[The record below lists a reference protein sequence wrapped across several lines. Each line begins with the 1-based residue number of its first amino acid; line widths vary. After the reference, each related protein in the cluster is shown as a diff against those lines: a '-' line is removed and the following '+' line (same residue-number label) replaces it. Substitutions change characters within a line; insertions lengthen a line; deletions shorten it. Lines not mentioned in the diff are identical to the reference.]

1 MKNNTSE
8 SKVLLERALKS
19 LPLDGSLQQARHH
32 LKCALEEMQ
41 HVESKRY
48 KREVIRK
55 TVEEEYK
62 EKMGKYFISP
72 QNAPSLLNTIDQMIE
87 QEQKKI
93 GKMQEKAAPPP
104 KVDTDT
110 IFD

>member
-1 MKNNTSE
+1 M
-8 SKVLLERALKS
+8 LLERALKS
-19 LPLDGSLQQARHH
+19 LPLDNSLQQARYH
-32 LKCALEEMQ
+32 LKCVLEEVQ
-41 HVESKRY
+41 HIEGKRQ

-62 EKMGKYFISP
+62 DKMGKFFISP

-93 GKMQEKAAPPP
+93 GKMQEKVNTPPP